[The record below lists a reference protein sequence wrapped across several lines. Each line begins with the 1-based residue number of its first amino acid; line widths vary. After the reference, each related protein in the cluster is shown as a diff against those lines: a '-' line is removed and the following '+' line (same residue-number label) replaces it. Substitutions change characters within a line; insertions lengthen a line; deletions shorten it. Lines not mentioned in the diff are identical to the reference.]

1 MLDFKKNY
9 FELFGLPVSYV
20 VDMDR
25 LATRYRELQRV
36 MHPDRYAGAS
46 DYERRLSI
54 QGATQVNQAHETLKD
69 PIQRA
74 RYMLSLSGMDVSADN
89 ETTKDAA
96 FLMEQLELREELEE
110 ARGKPDPY
118 AAISELMRGI
128 NLRINSLIG
137 QLAVQ
142 FETGQPEQLMAA
154 RETLRKMQFLQKLRD
169 DAESIETELDEVL

>member
-9 FELFGLPVSYV
+9 FELFGLPVSYI

-36 MHPDRYAGAS
+36 MHPDRYASAS
-46 DYERRLSI
+46 DHERRLSI

-74 RYMLSLSGMDVSADN
+74 RYMLSLKGMDTGTDN

-96 FLMEQLELREELEE
+96 FLMEQLELREALEE
-110 ARGKPDPY
+110 ARDRPDPY
-118 AAISELMRGI
+118 AAISELMAGI
-128 NLRINSLIG
+128 SKRINGLVG

-142 FETGQPEQLMAA
+142 FETGGTEQLEAA
-154 RETLRKMQFLQKLRD
+154 KETLRKMQFLQKLRN
-169 DAESIETELDEVL
+169 DAESIESELDEAL

>member
-25 LATRYRELQRV
+25 LTTRYRELQRV
-36 MHPDRYAGAS
+36 MHPDRYASAS

-74 RYMLSLSGMDVSADN
+74 RYMLSLSGMDMSADN
-89 ETTKDAA
+89 ETTKDAV
-96 FLMEQLELREELEE
+96 FLMEQLELREVLEE
-110 ARGKPDPY
+110 ARGAPDPY
-118 AAISELMRGI
+118 AAISEFMEGI
-128 NLRINSLIG
+128 NKRITSMVG
-137 QLAVQ
+137 QMAVQ
-142 FETGQPEQLMAA
+142 FETGAPEQLEAA
-154 RETLRKMQFLQKLRD
+154 KETLRKMQFLRKLRD
-169 DAESIETELDEVL
+169 DAESIETELDEAL

>member
-9 FELFGLPVSYV
+9 FELFGLPVSYI

-25 LATRYRELQRV
+25 LAVRYRELQRV
-36 MHPDRYAGAS
+36 MHPDRYASAS

-74 RYMLSLSGMDVSADN
+74 RYMFSLNGMDLSADN
-89 ETTKDAA
+89 ETTKDAV
-96 FLMEQLELREELEE
+96 FLMEQIELREELEE

-118 AAISELMRGI
+118 TAISELMVGI
-128 NLRINSLIG
+128 NKRINSLVG
-137 QLAVQ
+137 QLVVQ
-142 FETGQPEQLMAA
+142 FETGEPEQLEAA
-154 RETLRKMQFLQKLRD
+154 KETLRKMQFLQKLRD
-169 DAESIETELDEVL
+169 DAESIETELDEAL